1 MSDREW
7 RTQPS
12 VSTEKWIAHAKR
24 KLEKGYRLVVSQSKR
39 TANFYLPGKGYE
51 MCDYK
56 TARKLIELGL
66 VVEVQEHHLG
76 LLYDLAPD
84 YHVLDEIIQI
94 REEDEEAKAADE
106 LEKSLENM
114 WSEDDDDDDEDVS
127 VDDDLDTEM
136 EGDDDLDE
144 MDEDLDE
151 MDDELEDELED

>member
-24 KLEKGYRLVVSQSKR
+24 KLEKGYRLVVSQSRR

-114 WSEDDDDDDEDVS
+114 WSEEEDDEDDDVG
-127 VDDDLDTEM
+127 VDDDLDDELNA
-136 EGDDDLDE
+136 ELDGDDEL
-144 MDEDLDE
+144 
-151 MDDELEDELED
+151 DDELEDELEDD

>member
-1 MSDREW
+1 MSSEREW

-24 KLEKGYRLVVSQSKR
+24 KLEKGYRLVVSRERR

-51 MCDYK
+51 MCDFK

-76 LLYDLAPD
+76 ILYDLAPD
-84 YHVLDEIIQI
+84 HHVLDELIQI
-94 REEDEEAKAADE
+94 REQDEEAKAADE

-114 WSEDDDDDDEDVS
+114 WSDDDDDDDDGVDLGDDLSNELE
-127 VDDDLDTEM
+127 VDDDEDV
-136 EGDDDLDE
+136 DDDD
-144 MDEDLDE
+144 
-151 MDDELEDELED
+151 